1 MTIALDRGALRAT
14 GPAAT
19 GADTEADGFVARRP
33 LRRLGV
39 GKTIPFARMLGV
51 VLLLAVWGG
60 GVAAGVF
67 DERKLAAPWTVVR
80 TAWDL
85 LIDGAL
91 LSNIA
96 ASLQR
101 AGIGLAF
108 GIVIGTGLAL
118 LSGLSRIGESLVD
131 GPIQLK
137 RAIPTLG
144 LIPLMILWL
153 GIGETFKIVLI
164 TLGVIVT
171 MYIQTHASLTTID
184 KRFVELSEVQGV
196 SRATF
201 IRQVVVPGSLPGFFL
216 GLRLSVTGAWLALIV
231 VESVN
236 AIDGLGKMMSNAQN
250 YGQADV
256 ILVGLA
262 VYGIFGL
269 ASDAAIRLLERKVLS
284 WRRTIA
290 N

>member
-1 MTIALDRGALRAT
+1 MTIALTRTVTVPPSRI
-14 GPAAT
+14 
-19 GADTEADGFVARRP
+19 DGFVERRR
-33 LRRLGV
+33 LRRLGLRKSV
-39 GKTIPFARMLGV
+39 PFARMLGV
-51 VLLLAVWGG
+51 VVVLGLW
-60 GVAAGVF
+60 AAGAHF
-67 DERKLAAPWTVVR
+67 GWLDERKLSAPWTVLE
-80 TAWDL
+80 TGWDL
-85 LIDGAL
+85 LVNGSL
-91 LSNIA
+91 VQNVA

-101 AGIGLAF
+101 AGIGL
-108 GIVIGTGLAL
+108 GIGVLVGTTLAL
-118 LSGLSRIGESLVD
+118 IAGLSRFGESLVD
-131 GPIQLK
+131 GPIQVK
-137 RAIPTLG
+137 RAIPSLG

-164 TLGVIVT
+164 TLGVVIT

-184 KRFVELSEVQGV
+184 QRLVELSEVQGV

-201 IRQVVVPGSLPGFFL
+201 IRKVVVPGSLPGFFL

-236 AIDGLGKMMSNAQN
+236 AIDGLGKMMQNAQN

-262 VYGIFGL
+262 VYGTFGL
-269 ASDAAIRLLERKVLS
+269 LSDGVIRLVERKVLS

-290 N
+290 G

>member
-1 MTIALDRGALRAT
+1 MTIALTRAAA
-14 GPAAT
+14 PAA
-19 GADTEADGFVARRP
+19 AHRISDGFVARRP

-39 GKTIPFARMLGV
+39 GKTLPFARLLGV
-51 VLLLAVWGG
+51 VLLLAIWAG
-60 GVAAGVF
+60 GVGSGVF
-67 DERKLAAPWTVVR
+67 DERKLSAPWTVVE
-80 TAWDL
+80 TGWEL
-85 LIDGAL
+85 LLDGAL
-91 LSNIA
+91 LTNVA
-96 ASLQR
+96 ASLER
-101 AGIGLAF
+101 AALGL
-108 GIVIGTGLAL
+108 GVGVVIGTALAL
-118 LSGLSRIGESLVD
+118 LAGLSRIGESLVD

-164 TLGVIVT
+164 TLGVVVT

-196 SRATF
+196 SRSTF
-201 IRQVVVPGSLPGFFL
+201 VRQVVIPGSLPGFFL

-236 AIDGLGKMMSNAQN
+236 AVDGLGKMMTNAQN

-262 VYGIFGL
+262 VYGVFGL
-269 ASDAAIRLLERKVLS
+269 ASDAGIRLLERKVLS

>member
-1 MTIALDRGALRAT
+1 MTIALDPGAALSAVPT
-14 GPAAT
+14 IS
-19 GADTEADGFVARRP
+19 DGFVARRP

-39 GKTIPFARMLGV
+39 GKSIPFARMLGV
-51 VLLLAVWGG
+51 VAVLAVWGG

-67 DERKLAAPWTVVR
+67 DERKLAAPWTVVE

-91 LSNIA
+91 LSHIA

-108 GIVIGTGLAL
+108 GIVIGTVLAL

-269 ASDAAIRLLERKVLS
+269 ASDAGIRLLERKVLS

>member
-1 MTIALDRGALRAT
+1 MTIALTRAAV
-14 GPAAT
+14 PVAAPR
-19 GADTEADGFVARRP
+19 EDGFVDRRA
-33 LRRLGV
+33 LRRLGLR
-39 GKTIPFARMLGV
+39 KAIPAARLLGV
-51 VLLLAVWGG
+51 VLLLAAWT
-60 GVAAGVF
+60 AGAWSGLL
-67 DERKLAAPWTVVR
+67 DQRKLAAPWTVLQ
-80 TAWDL
+80 TGWEL
-85 LIDGAL
+85 LVDGPL
-91 LSNIA
+91 LSHLGV
-96 ASLQR
+96 SLQR
-101 AGIGLAF
+101 AVLGL
-108 GIVIGTGLAL
+108 VIGVAVGTVLAL
-118 LSGLSRIGESLVD
+118 VSGLSRLGESLVD
-131 GPIQLK
+131 GPVQLK

-153 GIGETFKIVLI
+153 GIGEEFKVVLI

-184 KRFVELSEVQGV
+184 QKLVELSEVQGV

-201 IRQVVVPGSLPGFFL
+201 IRRVVIPGSLPGFFL

-236 AIDGLGKMMSNAQN
+236 ATDGLGKMMSNAQN

-262 VYGIFGL
+262 VYGAFGL
-269 ASDAAIRLLERKVLS
+269 LSDSAIRALERKVLS

-290 N
+290 G

>member
-1 MTIALDRGALRAT
+1 MTIALSGAAA
-14 GPAAT
+14 PAA
-19 GADTEADGFVARRP
+19 AHRVSDGFVARRP

-39 GKTIPFARMLGV
+39 GKTVPFARLLGV
-51 VLLLAVWGG
+51 VLLLAIWAG
-60 GVAAGVF
+60 GVSSGVF
-67 DERKLAAPWTVVR
+67 DERKLSAPWTVLE
-80 TAWDL
+80 TGWEL
-85 LIDGAL
+85 LRDGAL
-91 LSNIA
+91 LTNVA
-96 ASLQR
+96 ASLER
-101 AGIGLAF
+101 AAIGLGI
-108 GIVIGTGLAL
+108 GIVIGTALAL
-118 LSGLSRIGESLVD
+118 VAGLSRIGESLVD
-131 GPIQLK
+131 GPVQLK

-164 TLGVIVT
+164 TLGVVVT

-196 SRATF
+196 SRSTF
-201 IRQVVVPGSLPGFFL
+201 VRQVVIPGSLPGFFL

-236 AIDGLGKMMSNAQN
+236 AVDGLGKMMTNAQN

-262 VYGIFGL
+262 VYGAFGL
-269 ASDAAIRLLERKVLS
+269 ASDAGIRLLERKVLS

>member
-1 MTIALDRGALRAT
+1 
-14 GPAAT
+14 
-19 GADTEADGFVARRP
+19 
-33 LRRLGV
+33 
-39 GKTIPFARMLGV
+39 
-51 VLLLAVWGG
+51 
-60 GVAAGVF
+60 
-67 DERKLAAPWTVVR
+67 
-80 TAWDL
+80 
-85 LIDGAL
+85 
-91 LSNIA
+91 
-96 ASLQR
+96 
-101 AGIGLAF
+101 
-108 GIVIGTGLAL
+108 
-118 LSGLSRIGESLVD
+118 
-131 GPIQLK
+131 
-137 RAIPTLG
+137 
-144 LIPLMILWL
+144 MILWL

-201 IRQVVVPGSLPGFFL
+201 IRQVVIPGSLPGFFL

-269 ASDAAIRLLERKVLS
+269 ASDAGIRLLERKVLS

>member
-1 MTIALDRGALRAT
+1 MTIALTRAAV
-14 GPAAT
+14 PVAAPR
-19 GADTEADGFVARRP
+19 EDGFVDRRA
-33 LRRLGV
+33 LRRLGLR
-39 GKTIPFARMLGV
+39 KAIPAARLLGV
-51 VLLLAVWGG
+51 VLLLAAWT
-60 GVAAGVF
+60 AGAWSGLL
-67 DERKLAAPWTVVR
+67 DQRKLAAPWTVLR
-80 TAWDL
+80 TGWEL
-85 LIDGAL
+85 LVDGPL
-91 LSNIA
+91 LSHLGV
-96 ASLQR
+96 SLQR
-101 AGIGLAF
+101 AVLGL
-108 GIVIGTGLAL
+108 VIGVAVGTVLAL
-118 LSGLSRIGESLVD
+118 VSGLSRLGESLVD
-131 GPIQLK
+131 GPVQLK

-153 GIGETFKIVLI
+153 GIGEEFKIVLI

-184 KRFVELSEVQGV
+184 QKLVELSEVQGV

-201 IRQVVVPGSLPGFFL
+201 IRRVVIPGSLPGFFL

-236 AIDGLGKMMSNAQN
+236 ATDGLGKMMSNAQN

-262 VYGIFGL
+262 VYGAFGL
-269 ASDAAIRLLERKVLS
+269 LSDSAIRVLERKVLS

-290 N
+290 G

>member
-1 MTIALDRGALRAT
+1 MTIALTRPGL
-14 GPAAT
+14 AAPPRP
-19 GADTEADGFVARRP
+19 GDGFVARRP

-39 GKTIPFARMLGV
+39 AKAIPFARLLGV
-51 VLLLAVWGG
+51 VLLLAVWAG
-60 GVAAGVF
+60 GVGLGIF
-67 DERKLAAPWTVVR
+67 DERKLSAPWTVLE
-80 TAWDL
+80 TGWDL
-85 LIDGAL
+85 LVNGSL
-91 LSNIA
+91 LSNVA
-96 ASLQR
+96 ASLER
-101 AGIGLAF
+101 AAIGLGI
-108 GIVIGTGLAL
+108 GIVIGTALAL
-118 LSGLSRIGESLVD
+118 IAGLSRVGESLVD

-196 SRATF
+196 SRSTF
-201 IRQVVVPGSLPGFFL
+201 IRQVVIPGSLPGFFL

-236 AIDGLGKMMSNAQN
+236 AVDGLGKMMTNAQN

-262 VYGIFGL
+262 VYGAFGL
-269 ASDAAIRLLERKVLS
+269 ASDAGIRLLERKVLS